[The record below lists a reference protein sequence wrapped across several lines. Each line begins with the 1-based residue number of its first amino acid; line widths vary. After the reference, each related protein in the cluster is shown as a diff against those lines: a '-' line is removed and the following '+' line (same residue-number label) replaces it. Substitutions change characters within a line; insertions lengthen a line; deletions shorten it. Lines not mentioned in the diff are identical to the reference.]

1 MTVSTITEFLHVLA
15 TTTWIGGMIY
25 TNAVLMPS
33 ISAINPQERGKLIGA
48 VSKRFTLYAWG
59 SIIILVITGFMAT
72 PSGLLFSTATT
83 YGTTLTI
90 KHVVVLVMIVVGLLI
105 TFVISPKLMSLAP
118 SPGDKPS
125 PDYLKTQGQLTLL
138 ARVNLV
144 LGILVLLL
152 AVML

>member
-1 MTVSTITEFLHVLA
+1 MTVSTITDFLHVLA

-33 ISAINPQERGKLIGA
+33 LSAIEPSQRGKLIGA
-48 VSKRFTLYAWG
+48 VSKRFTLFAWS
-59 SIIILVITGFMAT
+59 SIIILVITGFMVT
-72 PSGLLFSTATT
+72 PSGVLFNTSNT
-83 YGTTLTI
+83 YGITLTI
-90 KHVVVLVMIVVGLLI
+90 KHVVVLVMIVIGLLI

-118 SPGDKPS
+118 SADEKPA
-125 PDYLKTQGQLTLL
+125 PDYLKAQGQLALL